1 MSSAITVGELY
12 AQVRDGRII
21 SDIELQREI
30 IYDDQKQALVIDS
43 IVKGIPLPAFYF
55 WKNNAGVL
63 EVLDGKQRIEAIK
76 RFKENDIM
84 YESRLWKQIATDV
97 QDKINGTA
105 LSAIICEGEDALK
118 REIFRRINTLGV
130 PLSPFEVLN
139 GLFHGEYLRGLKA
152 YVDKDR
158 YAQRVLGSNSRGKN
172 QFKVLRWLVVMSGGK
187 PTPER
192 INDYVS
198 TRQSES
204 FEDDQR
210 TINRYMKF
218 VGEVFT
224 DFGQSDIYFNLA
236 LKYINDATIWKD
248 HKSEINLSIKRF
260 LKSDAAKILS
270 DKAKEIEDIIQA
282 VVKGISVDP
291 KRLFTDDDKNE
302 LLAKVK
308 PEDEKYP
315 CAMCGKIFLPEELT
329 VDHVEAW
336 SRGGRTVLS
345 NAELLCRAC
354 NSKKGNYLAPDR
366 ERRCNHETGR
376 GKP

>member
-1 MSSAITVGELY
+1 MSSSITVGELY
-12 AQVRDGRII
+12 DQVRDGRII

-30 IYDDQKQALVIDS
+30 IYDDEKQALVIDS

-55 WKNNAGVL
+55 WKNSGGVL

-84 YESRLWKQIATDV
+84 HDSRLWKQIPADV
-97 QDKINGTA
+97 QNKINGTT
-105 LSAIICEGEDALK
+105 LSAIVCEGEDALK

-130 PLSPFEVLN
+130 PLSPYEVLN

-152 YVDKDR
+152 YAEKDR
-158 YAQRVLGSNSRGKN
+158 YAQRVLGPNSRGRN
-172 QFKVLRWLVVMSGGK
+172 QLRILRWLVVMSGGK
-187 PTPER
+187 PTAER

-198 TRQSES
+198 TRQAES

-210 TINRYMKF
+210 AINRYMKF

-224 DFGQSDIYFNLA
+224 DFGQSDIYFKLA

-248 HKSEINLSIKRF
+248 HKTEINLNIKRF
-260 LKSDAAKILS
+260 LKSDAAKILP
-270 DKAKEIEDIIQA
+270 DKAKEIEDIVQA
-282 VVKGISVDP
+282 VVRGISVDP
-291 KRLFTDDDKNE
+291 KRLFTDDDKAE
-302 LLAKVK
+302 LLAKVEQ
-308 PEDEKYP
+308 EDDKFP
-315 CAMCGKIFLPEELT
+315 CAMCGKSFLPEELT

-366 ERRCNHETGR
+366 GRTVNHQPGTGT
-376 GKP
+376 